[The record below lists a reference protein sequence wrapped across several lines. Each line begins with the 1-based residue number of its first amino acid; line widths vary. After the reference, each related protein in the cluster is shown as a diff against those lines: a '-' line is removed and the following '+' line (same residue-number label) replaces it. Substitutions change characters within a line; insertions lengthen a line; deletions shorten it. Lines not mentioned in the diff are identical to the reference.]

1 MSQNTIHKIAVKKR
15 TTTGKNENNRLRSS
29 GMVPVNIIGGGVATS
44 GAVNEKELEKM
55 VRSGI
60 RQSTLI
66 ELDVEGQGAQ
76 KVFVKEIQRFP
87 EIDRIR
93 HVDFYKVVPG
103 QKIVTKI
110 GIETTGIAKGS
121 KTGGQFE
128 HIIHEI
134 RVKTIPEDLLENL
147 TIDVTDLDVGDSIK
161 ISQLKVPTSWEILIN
176 GDPIVTSVNKTKAL
190 LAAERAEAKG
200 SAADDA
206 KAKKGKK

>member
-1 MSQNTIHKIAVKKR
+1 MSQNTIHKIVVKKR
-15 TTTGKNENNRLRSS
+15 TETGKNENNRLRAS
-29 GMVPVNIIGGGVATS
+29 GLVPVNIIGAGVATS
-44 GAVNEKELEKM
+44 GSVNEKELEKM
-55 VRSGI
+55 VHSGI

-66 ELDVEGQGAQ
+66 ELDVEGQGTQ

-128 HIIHEI
+128 HLIHEL
-134 RVKTIPEDLLENL
+134 RVKTIPEDLVENL
-147 TIDVTDLDVGDSIK
+147 TIDVTDLDVGDAIK
-161 ISQLKVPTSWEILIN
+161 ISQLKVPASWEILIN

-190 LAAERAEAKG
+190 LAAERAEAQGAKDDGKG
-200 SAADDA
+200 
-206 KAKKGKK
+206 KKGKK